1 MTTALA
7 DIQYQDLTLDIQ
19 EYLGWLQNHALP
31 LWTQKGLDHQGAAYE
46 RLLANGE
53 ADLNCDRRVRVQA
66 RQMFVFAAAQKN
78 HWINDGILLVAG
90 LDSYVHNYAKTHN
103 SAIFAH
109 ILDKDNQ
116 VINQSHDLYDVAF
129 FLLAYAWRYHVFN
142 DLKALDY
149 ANKLLQQIDTDLKGQ
164 AGGWQEGSY
173 SHQYRR
179 QNPHMHL
186 FEAFLTLYSVTK
198 DAKWLAKAGEIFSL
212 FESTFFDNKQQV
224 LLEFFNH
231 DWSYTDDPKGQ
242 IIEPGH
248 MFEWVWLLRQY
259 SLLTGTPVD
268 NYCHILYH
276 KGLDYG
282 LDNSCNLIFDQVGLN
297 GTKIR
302 QTKRCWPMTEW
313 LKAALTQATFTKQSD
328 THQYAKDAQTALSSL
343 TRHFLIAT
351 PSGSYIDQY
360 GEGNQVISD
369 LAPSSTLYHLTMAG
383 LEAKRFIQGKQ
394 HVF

>member
-1 MTTALA
+1 MNPNPLNSNHQKLKVDIEQYLA
-7 DIQYQDLTLDIQ
+7 
-19 EYLGWLQNHALP
+19 WLHKLAVP
-31 LWTQKGLDHQGAAYE
+31 CWIERGLDPQGAAYE
-46 RLLANGE
+46 RLLSNGQ

-66 RQMFVFAAAQKN
+66 RQMFVFAAAHKN
-78 HWINDGILLVAG
+78 QWINNGLELIAG
-90 LDSYVHNYAKTHN
+90 LDQYVQRFAKTNN
-103 SAIFAH
+103 SVIFAH

-129 FLLAYAWRYHVFN
+129 FLLAYGWRYHVFN

-149 ANKLLQQIDTDLKGQ
+149 ANKLLLQIDTDLKGQ
-164 AGGWQEGSY
+164 AGGWREGSY
-173 SHQYRR
+173 TYQYRR

-212 FESTFFDNKQQV
+212 FETIFFDSKQQV

-231 DWSYTDDPKGQ
+231 DWTPCHDAKGQ

-268 NYCHILYH
+268 DYCHALYH
-276 KGLDYG
+276 KGLHYG
-282 LDNSCNLIFDQVGLN
+282 LDQSSDLILDEVSLSN
-297 GTKIR
+297 TKHK

-313 LKAALTQATFTKQSD
+313 IKAALAQATYCKKSD
-328 THQYAKDAQTALSSL
+328 QYNYTHDAQIALSSL
-343 TRHFLIAT
+343 SKHFLVANT
-351 PSGSYIDQY
+351 NGSYVDQY
-360 GEGNQVISD
+360 GVENQVISD
-369 LAPSSTLYHLTMAG
+369 FAPSSTLYHLVMAG
-383 LEAKRFIQGKQ
+383 LEAKRFIQDKKD
-394 HVF
+394 VF